1 MHALSSRILSAAV
14 QNGRVVVSY
23 HLGLAEG
30 ITLYGRRGGEPDFSE
45 LAEDQPAPFIDDRP
59 KLKPNEPE
67 ERRYRAVLLY
77 SGEESRLLSNEVV
90 LTVP

>member
-1 MHALSSRILSAAV
+1 MHAFSSRILSAAV

-23 HLGLAEG
+23 QLGMAEG
-30 ITLYGRRGGEPDFSE
+30 ITLYGRRGTEEEFSE

-59 KLKPNEPE
+59 KLVPGQPE
-67 ERRYRAVLLY
+67 ERHYRAMLVY
-77 SGEESRLLSNEVV
+77 DGEESRLLSNEVV